1 MRMEE
6 FLKFLSD
13 WALRNGGVPFLLF
26 VALCSPLF
34 AQESPA
40 FDGKSWWEHVNVIA
54 SDEMEGRDTGS
65 PGLRKAQAY
74 IVEELK
80 KSGIQPAGSEGF
92 YQPIEFISRQ
102 LDESRSSMAL
112 VRNGKVEPL
121 VFGEDDNLNKPVD
134 PLPHV
139 DAPLIF
145 AGYGLRIPEM
155 NYDDF
160 AGIDAKGKVLV
171 VFSGSPSEVPG
182 PLASHYQS
190 MAERAK
196 VLKAVGAIGYLTVP
210 NPAAMD
216 IPWERIKASR
226 HNSSMGFA
234 EEALNDSAAIRL
246 SIYFNPASAQKVFE
260 GTGHKF
266 EEIAALGKERK
277 PLPHFPLNANIRV
290 TQAVAMKPVESAN
303 VIGKLEG
310 SAPTLKN
317 EYVVLSAH
325 TDHLGI
331 GTPINGDRIYNG
343 AMDNGSGTAVLLDMA
358 AALSKLKPKRSV
370 LFVFVT
376 GEEKGLLGSRYFTA
390 HPTVPLRSMVGNINI
405 DMFQPIIPLKLL
417 TIYGL
422 AESDLGDL
430 AAAAAK
436 KEGVEPQADPEPLRN
451 LFIRSDQ
458 YNFIKNGIPAL
469 AMKVGAKP
477 GTPEA
482 ETQQKWLHERYH
494 APSDDLNQPVDL
506 EAAGKFEDIVRDLT
520 IEIANDSKRPEWK
533 ANSFFRRYA
542 QEQTAGK

>member
-1 MRMEE
+1 M
-6 FLKFLSD
+6 
-13 WALRNGGVPFLLF
+13 
-26 VALCSPLF
+26 
-34 AQESPA
+34 
-40 FDGKSWWEHVNVIA
+40 VIA
-54 SDEMEGRDTGS
+54 SDEMEGRDIGS
-65 PGLRKAQAY
+65 PGLSAGVALSIHGRARQGA
-74 IVEELK
+74 E
-80 KSGIQPAGSEGF
+80 SGRRDRIRDGSQPGG
-92 YQPIEFISRQ
+92 
-102 LDESRSSMAL
+102 D
-112 VRNGKVEPL
+112 G
-121 VFGEDDNLNKPVD
+121 
-134 PLPHV
+134 H
-139 DAPLIF
+139 
-145 AGYGLRIPEM
+145 
-155 NYDDF
+155 
-160 AGIDAKGKVLV
+160 
-171 VFSGSPSEVPG
+171 
-182 PLASHYQS
+182 
-190 MAERAK
+190 
-196 VLKAVGAIGYLTVP
+196 
-210 NPAAMD
+210 
-216 IPWERIKASR
+216 PWERIKVSR
-226 HNSSMGFA
+226 HNASMGFA

-246 SIYFNPASAQKVFE
+246 SIYFNPASAQKLFE

-277 PLPHFPLNANIRV
+277 SLPHFLLNANIRV

-376 GEEKGLLGSRYFTA
+376 GEEKGLLGSRYFAA
-390 HPTVPLRSMVGNINI
+390 HPTVPVRSMVGSINI

-458 YNFIKNGIPAL
+458 YNFIKLGIPAL

-520 IEIANDSKRPEWK
+520 MEIANDSKRPEWK

>member
-1 MRMEE
+1 
-6 FLKFLSD
+6 LKFLSD
-13 WALRNGGVPFLLF
+13 LALRLGGVPSLLF
-26 VALCSPLF
+26 VALCAPLV
-34 AQESPA
+34 AQQSPA
-40 FDGKSWWEHVNVIA
+40 FDGKSWWEHVKVIA

-65 PGLRKAQAY
+65 LGLKKAQAY

-80 KSGIQPAGSEGF
+80 KSSILPAGSEGF

-121 VFGEDDNLNKPVD
+121 VFGGDANLNKPVD

-139 DAPLIF
+139 DAPLTF

-160 AGIDAKGKVLV
+160 AGVDAKGKVLV

-196 VLKAVGAIGYLTVP
+196 VLEAVGAFGYVTIP

-216 IPWERIKASR
+216 IPWERIKVSR
-226 HNSSMGFA
+226 HNASMGFV

-246 SIYFNPASAQKVFE
+246 SIYFNPTSAQKLFD
-260 GTGHKF
+260 GTDHKF

-277 PLPHFPLNANIRV
+277 SLPHFPLNANIRV
-290 TQAVAMKPVESAN
+290 TQVVDMKPVESAN

-310 SAPTLKN
+310 SDPTLKS

-331 GTPINGDRIYNG
+331 GIPINGDRIYNG

-370 LFVFVT
+370 LFLFVT

-390 HPTVPLRSMVGNINI
+390 HPTVPVRSMVGNINI

-430 AAAAAK
+430 AAQAAK
-436 KEGVEPQADPEPLRN
+436 KEGVDPQADPEPLRN

-458 YNFIKNGIPAL
+458 YNFIKIGIPAL

-506 EAAGKFEDIVRDLT
+506 EAAGTFEDIVRDLT
-520 IEIANDSKRPEWK
+520 MEIANESKRPEWK

-542 QEQTAGK
+542 REQGR

>member
-1 MRMEE
+1 
-6 FLKFLSD
+6 LKFLAD
-13 WALRNGGVPFLLF
+13 RALRNGGVPFLLF
-26 VALCSPLF
+26 VALCSPLL

-40 FDGKSWWEHVNVIA
+40 FDGKSWWEHVKVIA

-65 PGLRKAQAY
+65 PGLKKAQAY

-190 MAERAK
+190 MAERSK
-196 VLKAVGAIGYLTVP
+196 VLKAVGAIGYVTVP

-216 IPWERIKASR
+216 IPWERIKVSR
-226 HNSSMGFA
+226 HNAGMGFV

-246 SIYFNPASAQKVFE
+246 SIYFNPASAQKLFE

-277 PLPHFPLNANIRV
+277 SLPHFPLNADIRV

-358 AALSKLKPKRSV
+358 TALSKLKPKRSV

-376 GEEKGLLGSRYFTA
+376 GEEKGLLGSRYFAA
-390 HPTVPLRSMVGNINI
+390 HPTVPVRSMVGNVNI
-405 DMFQPIIPLKLL
+405 DMFQPITPLKLL

-458 YNFIKNGIPAL
+458 YNFIKIGIPAL

-482 ETQQKWLHERYH
+482 VVQQKWLHERYH

>member
-1 MRMEE
+1 M
-6 FLKFLSD
+6 KFLSD
-13 WALRNGGVPFLLF
+13 LALRNAGVSSLLF
-26 VALCSPLF
+26 VALCAPLF
-34 AQESPA
+34 AQQSPA
-40 FDGKSWWEHVNVIA
+40 FDGKSWWTHVKVIA

-65 PGLRKAQAY
+65 LGLRKAQAY

-80 KSGIQPAGSEGF
+80 ESGIQPAGSEGF

-112 VRNGKVEPL
+112 VRKGKVEPL
-121 VFGEDDNLNKPVD
+121 VFGGDANLNKPVD

-196 VLKAVGAIGYLTVP
+196 VLKAVGAIGYVTIP

-216 IPWERIKASR
+216 IPWERIKVSR
-226 HNSSMGFA
+226 HNASMGFV

-246 SIYFNPASAQKVFE
+246 SIYFNPASAQKLFD

-277 PLPHFPLNANIRV
+277 LLPHFPLNANIRI

-303 VIGKLEG
+303 VIGKLQG
-310 SAPTLKN
+310 SDLTLKN

-376 GEEKGLLGSRYFTA
+376 GEEKGLLGSLYFTA
-390 HPTVPLRSMVGNINI
+390 HPTVPVRSMVGNINI

-430 AAAAAK
+430 AADAAK

-458 YNFIKNGIPAL
+458 YNFIKIGIPAL

-520 IEIANDSKRPEWK
+520 IEIANDGKRPEWK

-542 QEQTAGK
+542 REQTAGK

>member
-1 MRMEE
+1 
-6 FLKFLSD
+6 LKFLSD
-13 WALRNGGVPFLLF
+13 RALRNAGVSSLLF
-26 VALCSPLF
+26 VALCAPLF
-34 AQESPA
+34 AQQSPA
-40 FDGKSWWEHVNVIA
+40 FDGKSWWTHVKVIA

-65 PGLRKAQAY
+65 LGLRKAQAY

-112 VRNGKVEPL
+112 VRKGKVEPL
-121 VFGEDDNLNKPVD
+121 VFGGDANLNKPVD

-196 VLKAVGAIGYLTVP
+196 VLKAVGAIGYVTIP

-216 IPWERIKASR
+216 IPWERIKVSR
-226 HNSSMGFA
+226 HNASMGFV

-246 SIYFNPASAQKVFE
+246 SIYFNPASAQKLFD

-277 PLPHFPLNANIRV
+277 LLPHFPLNANIRI

-303 VIGKLEG
+303 VIGKLQG
-310 SAPTLKN
+310 SDPTLKN

-390 HPTVPLRSMVGNINI
+390 HPTVPVRSMVGNINI

-430 AAAAAK
+430 AADAAK

-458 YNFIKNGIPAL
+458 YNFIKIGIPAL

-520 IEIANDSKRPEWK
+520 IEIANDGKRPEWK

-542 QEQTAGK
+542 REQTAGK

>member
-1 MRMEE
+1 
-6 FLKFLSD
+6 
-13 WALRNGGVPFLLF
+13 
-26 VALCSPLF
+26 
-34 AQESPA
+34 
-40 FDGKSWWEHVNVIA
+40 
-54 SDEMEGRDTGS
+54 
-65 PGLRKAQAY
+65 
-74 IVEELK
+74 
-80 KSGIQPAGSEGF
+80 
-92 YQPIEFISRQ
+92 
-102 LDESRSSMAL
+102 
-112 VRNGKVEPL
+112 
-121 VFGEDDNLNKPVD
+121 
-134 PLPHV
+134 
-139 DAPLIF
+139 
-145 AGYGLRIPEM
+145 
-155 NYDDF
+155 
-160 AGIDAKGKVLV
+160 
-171 VFSGSPSEVPG
+171 
-182 PLASHYQS
+182 
-190 MAERAK
+190 
-196 VLKAVGAIGYLTVP
+196 
-210 NPAAMD
+210 
-216 IPWERIKASR
+216 
-226 HNSSMGFA
+226 
-234 EEALNDSAAIRL
+234 L
-246 SIYFNPASAQKVFE
+246 SIYFNPASAQKLFE

-277 PLPHFPLNANIRV
+277 SLPHFPLNANIRV

-390 HPTVPLRSMVGNINI
+390 HPTVPVRSMVGNINI

-430 AAAAAK
+430 AADAAK

-458 YNFIKNGIPAL
+458 YNFIKIGIPAL

-520 IEIANDSKRPEWK
+520 IEIANDGKRPEWK

-542 QEQTAGK
+542 REQTAGK

>member
-1 MRMEE
+1 
-6 FLKFLSD
+6 LKFLSD
-13 WALRNGGVPFLLF
+13 LALRNAGVSSLLF
-26 VALCSPLF
+26 VALCAPLF
-34 AQESPA
+34 AQQSPA
-40 FDGKSWWEHVNVIA
+40 FDGKSWWTHVKVIA

-65 PGLRKAQAY
+65 LGLRKAQAY

-80 KSGIQPAGSEGF
+80 ESGIQPAGSEGF

-112 VRNGKVEPL
+112 VRKGKVEPL
-121 VFGEDDNLNKPVD
+121 VFGGDANLNKPVD

-196 VLKAVGAIGYLTVP
+196 VLKAVGAIGYVTIP

-216 IPWERIKASR
+216 IPWERIKVSR
-226 HNSSMGFA
+226 HNASMGFV

-246 SIYFNPASAQKVFE
+246 SIYFNPASAQKLFD

-277 PLPHFPLNANIRV
+277 LLPHFPLNANIRI

-303 VIGKLEG
+303 VIGKLQG
-310 SAPTLKN
+310 SDLTLKN

-390 HPTVPLRSMVGNINI
+390 HPTVPVRSMVGNINI

-430 AAAAAK
+430 AADAAK

-458 YNFIKNGIPAL
+458 YNFIKIGIPAL

-520 IEIANDSKRPEWK
+520 IEIANDGKRPEWK

-542 QEQTAGK
+542 REQTAGK

>member
-1 MRMEE
+1 
-6 FLKFLSD
+6 LKFLAD
-13 WALRNGGVPFLLF
+13 RALRNGGVPFLLF
-26 VALCSPLF
+26 VALCSPLL

-40 FDGKSWWEHVNVIA
+40 FDGKSWWEHVKVIA

-65 PGLRKAQAY
+65 PGLKKAQAY

-190 MAERAK
+190 MAERSK
-196 VLKAVGAIGYLTVP
+196 VLKAVGAIGYVTVP

-216 IPWERIKASR
+216 IPWERIKLSR
-226 HNSSMGFA
+226 HNASMGFV

-246 SIYFNPASAQKVFE
+246 SIYFNPASAQKLFE

-277 PLPHFPLNANIRV
+277 SLPHFPLNANIRV

-358 AALSKLKPKRSV
+358 TALSKLKPKRSV

-376 GEEKGLLGSRYFTA
+376 GEEKGLLGSRYFAA
-390 HPTVPLRSMVGNINI
+390 HPTVPVRSMVGNVNI
-405 DMFQPIIPLKLL
+405 DMFQPITPLELL

-458 YNFIKNGIPAL
+458 YNFIKIGIPAL

-482 ETQQKWLHERYH
+482 VVQQKWLHERYH